1 MQQNTPVDPI
11 RTSYFD
17 IIEQVDKGANA
28 LFFVGASLSLA
39 STLIPEM
46 KYPALFSWVQIAF
59 LVAVIGLFV
68 LGQVVNLYL
77 SPRAADARAQDFL
90 SHAYGQD
97 LLSTRTSGYYNNNA
111 PPGMQKIAA
120 QTFEN
125 TLFTKEICRRMLNRQ
140 VPWVVAYGVILTVGL
155 ASRDTPIALWCAVAQ
170 VLFGEQLVVRFFRLW
185 WLRRRAEQIHE
196 ELRRLYIGGSSGV
209 PFDAIA
215 MDAYTRYEMSKST
228 AGITLSS
235 GIHTE
240 LNPALTAE
248 WDQLRSTYAI
258 P

>member
-1 MQQNTPVDPI
+1 
-11 RTSYFD
+11 
-17 IIEQVDKGANA
+17 
-28 LFFVGASLSLA
+28 
-39 STLIPEM
+39 
-46 KYPALFSWVQIAF
+46 
-59 LVAVIGLFV
+59 
-68 LGQVVNLYL
+68 
-77 SPRAADARAQDFL
+77 
-90 SHAYGQD
+90 
-97 LLSTRTSGYYNNNA
+97 
-111 PPGMQKIAA
+111 
-120 QTFEN
+120 
-125 TLFTKEICRRMLNRQ
+125 
-140 VPWVVAYGVILTVGL
+140 VGL

-170 VLFGEQLVVRFFRLW
+170 VLFGEQIVVRFFRLW